1 VLNWLISG
9 VGAGLLKGEISA
21 RLQRAG
27 RHAALMVLAVVLWVV
42 ALGFALGAFVT
53 WLSEQLGA
61 VAACGIVA
69 AAFAVLALIVQLT
82 LRLSRGPR
90 SRPQPAPLF
99 SGLPGSE
106 ELAKASPIGLVVVI
120 ALLGFLLGRQNRRH

>member
-1 VLNWLISG
+1 MLNWLISS

-27 RHAALMVLAVVLWVV
+27 RHAALIALAGLLWLTAV
-42 ALGFALGAFVT
+42 GFALGAFVT
-53 WLSEQLGA
+53 WLSEQVGA

-69 AAFAVLALIVQLT
+69 AGFAVLALIIQLT

-90 SRPQPAPLF
+90 AQPQASPLF

-106 ELAKASPIGLVVVI
+106 ELAGASPLGMVAVI
-120 ALLGFLLGRQNRRH
+120 AVLGYLLGRQTRPR

>member
-1 VLNWLISG
+1 MLNWLISS
-9 VGAGLLKGEISA
+9 VAAGLLKGELSA

-27 RHAALMVLAVVLWVV
+27 RHAALMVLALVLWLA

-53 WLSEQLGA
+53 WLSQQLGP

-69 AAFAVLALIVQLT
+69 AAFAVLALIIHLT

-90 SRPQPAPLF
+90 SRPHPSPSF

-106 ELAKASPIGLVVVI
+106 ELAKASPIGLVAVI
-120 ALLGFLLGRQNRRH
+120 AVLGYLLGRQTRRH